1 MFVLPMSN
9 SSDRCANTTAFV
21 PRGVVAWSDPSKP
34 SPLAECH
41 VNEWGMFVTWTVP
54 VLRPCLMER
63 PSRSAH

>member
-41 VNEWGMFVTWTVP
+41 VNEWGMF
-54 VLRPCLMER
+54 L
-63 PSRSAH
+63 